1 MSPPPSRHAL
11 ARTYLEAVMRM
22 LLKAVVDTEAGNE
35 GLRSVPEALDRLHEF
50 LKPEAFYGVTE
61 DGQRAFIAVFDLAGG
76 PFPNTGGLGA
86 HLPAHEGQNH
96 DYSMHDLRRR
106 EEGCWRGGRPDAGY
120 AGRARAVTSTC
131 REQEGRK
138 GPPFASS

>member
-35 GLRSVPEALDRLHEF
+35 GLRSAPEALDRLHEF

-61 DGQRAFIAVFDLAGG
+61 DGQRAFIAVFDLADPQIPVICEPIYRLTKGKITMTPCMTFEDVKKG
-76 PFPNTGGLGA
+76 VGEAAAQMQAMQGE
-86 HLPAHEGQNH
+86 PAQ
-96 DYSMHDLRRR
+96 
-106 EEGCWRGGRPDAGY
+106 
-120 AGRARAVTSTC
+120 
-131 REQEGRK
+131 
-138 GPPFASS
+138 